1 MATRRFPGIPSLLR
15 VLNDRAALE
24 LLLHNGPMTRAELAA
39 ETSLS
44 KVTASQMVER
54 LEARGLVTVVGSRP
68 GGRGPNATVY
78 SVVPGYAYVV
88 GVDVGPRTVTAAL
101 ADLTGSVC
109 GRVRIDTGDGDDP
122 VQVVHR
128 AVFDVV
134 EAADVPQD
142 RIRRIV
148 CGTPGLVEPDSGD
161 LGFSWELPSWHH
173 GLRAALTEDLKR
185 PVVFENDVNLAAVAE
200 HRDGAAGGVDDFVY
214 VWFSRGLGVGVI
226 LNGRLHRGATGGAGE
241 IGYLPVPGGPLPSG
255 SVARRAKGSFQQLAG
270 ADIVR
275 NLARDFGFDRVNG
288 AKAVKAAVAAG
299 ADGEAFLDELASR
312 MALGVASVS
321 VVLDPGLVVLGGSVG
336 YAGGEAL
343 ATRVA
348 AQVGKLAPV
357 RPRVVVGTVPEDP
370 VMRGAM
376 FVGLDAVREEIF
388 DEEA

>member
-1 MATRRFPGIPSLLR
+1 MATRRYPGIPSLLR

-88 GVDVGPRTVTAAL
+88 GVDVGPRSVTAAI

-122 VQVVHR
+122 VEVVHR
-128 AVFDVV
+128 AVFDAVA
-134 EAADVPQD
+134 AADVPPD

-161 LGFSWELPSWHH
+161 LGFSWELPTWHH
-173 GLRAALTEDLKR
+173 GLRAALSEDLKR

-200 HRDGAAGGVDDFVY
+200 HRDGAADGVDDFVY

-241 IGYLPVPGGPLPSG
+241 IGYLPVPGGPLPAG
-255 SVARRAKGSFQQLAG
+255 EVAHRAKGSFQQLAG

-275 NLARDFGFDRVNG
+275 NVAKEFGFDRPNG
-288 AKAVKAAVAAG
+288 TKAVAAAVAAG
-299 ADGEAFLDELASR
+299 PDGEAFLDELAAR

-336 YAGGEAL
+336 YAGGDEL
-343 ATRVA
+343 ARRVA
-348 AQVGKLAPV
+348 AQVERLAPV
-357 RPRVVVGTVPEDP
+357 RPRVVVGTVPDEP
-370 VMRGAM
+370 VVRGAV

-388 DEEA
+388 DEE